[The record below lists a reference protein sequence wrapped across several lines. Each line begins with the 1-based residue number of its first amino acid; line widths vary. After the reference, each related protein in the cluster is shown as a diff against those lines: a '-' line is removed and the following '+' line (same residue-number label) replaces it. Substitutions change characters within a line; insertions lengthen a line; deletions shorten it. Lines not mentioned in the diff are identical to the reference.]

1 MHLSKRVDASR
12 MRIVTKADTGK
23 SGTIGKTFTPAGRDP
38 ARERR
43 RMAHL
48 DRLGVLDTPP
58 EPGFDRIVDIV
69 SDLCRA
75 PIALVSLIDT
85 DRQWFKARHGL
96 DATETPRDWAF
107 CDHALAAPTVLE
119 VPDAAQDPRFAGNPL
134 VVGPP
139 FIRFYAGAPIR
150 LGDGIAL
157 GTLCVIDPEPRP
169 DGLDDRQTRMLE
181 AHAALVAERLQLLAA
196 NNHLREQMDLAVRV
210 QTRLVDMAATP
221 GQAVQELAHE
231 LRTPLCSTM
240 GYAALIAAD
249 RRLPQEPRAWAG
261 SIEEAGRWM
270 LGLVNRLL
278 ARPRGAEGPRPQVID
293 LRQPLAAAL
302 RLVHGLSLEAGIRLE
317 DGLTAEPVTAEA
329 DAATVQQVAV
339 NLLANAIK
347 YTPAGGTVRL
357 DIARGPDR
365 PGFAVLD
372 TGPGVAPDR
381 LGDGGDA
388 ILGRGAAPAV
398 GGGSSGMGLDIARRL
413 VEGQGGRI
421 EIGNRSGGAGL
432 AVSVRLRPAAV

>member
-1 MHLSKRVDASR
+1 M
-12 MRIVTKADTGK
+12 TTGADDKPGAAERTY
-23 SGTIGKTFTPAGRDP
+23 TPAGRDP

-43 RMAHL
+43 RLAHL

-58 EPGFDRIVDIV
+58 EPGFDRIVNIVADI
-69 SDLCRA
+69 CQA
-75 PIALVSLIDT
+75 PIVLVSLIDR
-85 DRQWFKARHGL
+85 DRQWFKARRGL
-96 DATETPRDWAF
+96 DVSETPRDWAF
-107 CDHALAAPTVLE
+107 CDHALARASVLE

-150 LGDGIAL
+150 LSDGIAL

-181 AHAALVAERLQLLAA
+181 AHAALVAERLQLMAA
-196 NNHLREQMDLAVRV
+196 NDHLRDQMDLAVRV
-210 QTRLVDMAATP
+210 QTRLVDMAAAP

-249 RRLPQEPRAWAG
+249 DRLPRESRNWAG

-278 ARPRGAEGPRPQVID
+278 ARPAADAGRVPGVTD
-293 LRQPLAAAL
+293 LREPLAAAL
-302 RLVHGLSLEAGIRLE
+302 RLVHGLSLEAGVLLE
-317 DGLTAEPVTAEA
+317 DRLAAGPVMARA
-329 DAATVQQVAV
+329 DAATIQQVAV

-347 YTPAGGTVRL
+347 YTPAGGMVRL
-357 DIARGPDR
+357 DIESRAGRV
-365 PGFAVLD
+365 GFTVLD
-372 TGPGVAPDR
+372 TGPGVAPER
-381 LGDGGDA
+381 LGDGGNA
-388 ILGRGAAPAV
+388 ILGQGAEPAV

-421 EIGNRSGGAGL
+421 EIGNRSGLMGL
-432 AVSVRLRPAAV
+432 VVTVWLRPAAS

>member
-1 MHLSKRVDASR
+1 
-12 MRIVTKADTGK
+12 VTKADTGK
-23 SGTIGKTFTPAGRDP
+23 SETIGKTFMPAGRDP
-38 ARERR
+38 VRERR

-69 SDLCRA
+69 SDICRA

-196 NNHLREQMDLAVRV
+196 NDHLREQMDLAVRV

-249 RRLPQEPRAWAG
+249 QRLPEEPRAWAG

-278 ARPRGAEGPRPQVID
+278 ARPRHTDGPLPQVID

-302 RLVHGLSLEAGIRLE
+302 RLVHGLSLEAAIQLE
-317 DGLTAEPVTAEA
+317 EVSAPGPVMVRA
-329 DAATVQQVAV
+329 DAATVQQIAV

-347 YTPAGGTVRL
+347 YTPPGGTVRI
-357 DIARGPDR
+357 DVQNDAGR
-365 PGFAVLD
+365 PGFTVLD

-381 LGDGGDA
+381 LGDAGDA
-388 ILGRGAAPAV
+388 ILGQGAEPGV
-398 GGGSSGMGLDIARRL
+398 GGGSSGMGLDITRRL
-413 VEGQGGRI
+413 VEDQGGRI
-421 EIGNRSGGAGL
+421 EIGNRRGQTGL
-432 AVSVRLRPAAV
+432 AVAVWLCPAAS